1 METINVVTNL
11 EKALPDIS
19 NENANGKI
27 DLKLKDNVKPMF
39 KALMND
45 FQELTFQMKQL
56 FDANT
61 DEFEATKADVAR
73 IKQSCTKI
81 EHLAKLIEKHI

>member
-11 EKALPDIS
+11 EKALPDIC
-19 NENANGKI
+19 NKNAKDTIKLN
-27 DLKLKDNVKPMF
+27 LKDNVKPMF